1 MTLVSFGIPVEGS
14 KELGH
19 LPSAQIL
26 QLVVLSDKYGKSAV
40 NPKIQNFHVEQK
52 IIFEWWLLQSLT

>member
-1 MTLVSFGIPVEGS
+1 MTLVSFDIPVEGS

-52 IIFEWWLLQSLT
+52 IIFE